1 MIPRRVRPA
10 WWGVVLATALWAC
23 GGEPP
28 SSPAPAKAPPVRKP
42 APKARKA
49 ATPSAAEE
57 APAFVYDPEGLRDPF
72 QPFIRIE
79 PEKKEKK
86 PPDVFVPKTPLQ
98 RFAVEELR
106 VAGIVWG
113 PGKPARALVE
123 APDGKGYV
131 VRVGTLVGD
140 RGGKIVAIHPDR
152 VVVEE
157 RVVDLLGEVQAR
169 SVDLRLHTPEDEVR
183 P

>member
-1 MIPRRVRPA
+1 MIPRAR
-10 WWGVVLATALWAC
+10 LAVWALAAALGLWAC

-28 SSPAPAKAPPVRKP
+28 PAPAPSQPAPARAAAPAKPEAAEAQEKP
-42 APKARKA
+42 A
-49 ATPSAAEE
+49 E
-57 APAFVYDPEGLRDPF
+57 PAFVYNPEGLRDPF
-72 QPFIRIE
+72 QPFIKIE
-79 PEKKEKK
+79 EKKKEKRA
-86 PPDVFVPKTPLQ
+86 PEVFVPRTPLQ

-106 VAGIVWG
+106 VTGIVWG
-113 PGKPARALVE
+113 EGAGSRALVE

-140 RGGKIVAIHPDR
+140 RGGKVVAIRPDR

-157 RVVDLLGEVQAR
+157 RVVDLLGEEQVR
-169 SVDLRLHTPEDEVR
+169 TVDLRLRTPEDEVR